1 MMNKLLSITARAAVV
16 LYTSG
21 AAAAQLPTFELTG
34 FPISPHQV
42 SLVGSAYVQERSPTP
57 PILTLGGMPG
67 TPHQIVVLSPRH
79 RATDKQI
86 VSRGERTTTEAFR
99 VSPVVAIEA
108 PR

>member
-1 MMNKLLSITARAAVV
+1 MMNKVLSITAKAAAV

-21 AAAAQLPTFELTG
+21 AAAAQFPTFELTG

-42 SLVGSAYVQERSPTP
+42 SLVGSAHVQERPPT
-57 PILTLGGMPG
+57 PILTLGGMPAS
-67 TPHQIVVLSPRH
+67 PHQIVVLSPRH
-79 RATDKQI
+79 RATDGQI
-86 VSRGERTTTEAFR
+86 VSRGERTTTGAFR